1 MATRKGGYHNQKSL
15 VGVGILLGVAWFLVS
30 FNTARAIQTDASLL
44 SKAIAGAIPTA
55 LALALVV
62 GAAGILYYE
71 LYDEV
76 FAIAKW
82 TVFGLCAFTLA
93 GAINILGVEFVQLD
107 YTLILYVLLNAA
119 AGGAVLG
126 LMVGL
131 YSARQQHLQEELRV
145 EHQRAV
151 TLSQRLSVIN
161 RVLRH
166 DTRNQAQIIQSETD
180 KLLNG
185 GQHPESTARE
195 IQDANKRLTE
205 LAEQARKLQ
214 AMLSGED
221 SNQEVLELVTMVE
234 QTSASVQK
242 RQPELTLDVD
252 LPDEQLVFVSPLLE
266 DALEHILRN
275 AAQHDTGGTPH
286 ADLTVTTDETR
297 ALSVGLTV
305 ADRGPGIPD
314 DEPVINDDPSESQLH
329 HSNGFGL
336 WFVKWVVEDVGGEV
350 TFQTP
355 DDDDVG
361 TVVTLRLPE
370 PPEGRELSTKRE
382 TRVGLRQSTE

>member
-1 MATRKGGYHNQKSL
+1 MATRKQGYQNQKSL
-15 VGVGILLGVAWFLVS
+15 VGVGILLGLAWFLVS
-30 FNTARAIQTDASLL
+30 FNTARAIETDSSLF
-44 SKAIAGAIPTA
+44 SKVVAGAIPTA

-62 GAAGILYYE
+62 GASGILFYE

-93 GAINILGVEFVQLD
+93 AALNILGVNFVQLN
-107 YTLILYVLLNAA
+107 YKLILYVLLNAA

-131 YSARQQHLQEELRV
+131 YNARQRRLQAELEL

-221 SNQEVLELVTMVE
+221 SNREVLDIVTLFE
-234 QTSASVQK
+234 RASASVQE
-242 RQPELTLDVD
+242 RQQALTLDVD
-252 LPDEQLVFVSPLLE
+252 LPDEQLVFASPLLE

-275 AAQHDTGGTPH
+275 AAQHDDSDTPH
-286 ADLTVTTDETR
+286 AHITVRTDEARALPVELTVTDT
-297 ALSVGLTV
+297 
-305 ADRGPGIPD
+305 GPGIPES
-314 DEPVINDDPSESQLH
+314 EPILSGDSNESQLH

-350 TFQTP
+350 SFETP
-355 DDDDVG
+355 ADDDIG
-361 TVVTLRLPE
+361 TVVTVRLPE
-370 PPEGRELSTKRE
+370 PPAE
-382 TRVGLRQSTE
+382 RVSFVRRR